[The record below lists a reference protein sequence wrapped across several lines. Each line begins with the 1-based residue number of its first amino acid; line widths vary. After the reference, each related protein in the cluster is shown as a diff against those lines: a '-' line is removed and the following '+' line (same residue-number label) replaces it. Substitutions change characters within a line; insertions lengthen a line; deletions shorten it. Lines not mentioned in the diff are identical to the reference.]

1 MKTTI
6 AQLKQLIREELKLA
20 LVEKKTY
27 PSWRQAIKAD
37 AGLGSYDDIRSSD
50 RQHSDALERSER
62 DQVAAGA
69 DIKHFPHTKRRSYI
83 KAGDRMA
90 KRKEREALRKADAAE
105 APMTSGDAPISID
118 RSMLDTPTLQEDGD
132 LMLDPSIHGAIEQRM
147 REVEWE
153 KEQERRARELEAVF
167 GGSSAELSGDD
178 EAAHE
183 CPCADDDEGWGW
195 SSLEEGKMK
204 ITKSYLKQV
213 IKEELESVLGEYPL
227 FSEEDPGLRLAKAH
241 DTHLN
246 PSIDTER
253 DIIDRERSFG
263 PDNPDLI
270 EIAKE
275 LAWRAGKADRVSYDW
290 RKFMPEAEEEYNRRY
305 GDEMLEAT

>member
-1 MKTTI
+1 
-6 AQLKQLIREELKLA
+6 
-20 LVEKKTY
+20 
-27 PSWRQAIKAD
+27 
-37 AGLGSYDDIRSSD
+37 
-50 RQHSDALERSER
+50 
-62 DQVAAGA
+62 
-69 DIKHFPHTKRRSYI
+69 
-83 KAGDRMA
+83 
-90 KRKEREALRKADAAE
+90 
-105 APMTSGDAPISID
+105 
-118 RSMLDTPTLQEDGD
+118 
-132 LMLDPSIHGAIEQRM
+132 
-147 REVEWE
+147 
-153 KEQERRARELEAVF
+153 
-167 GGSSAELSGDD
+167 
-178 EAAHE
+178 
-183 CPCADDDEGWGW
+183 
-195 SSLEEGKMK
+195 MK
-204 ITKSYLKQV
+204 ITKSQLKRI
-213 IKEELESVLGEYPL
+213 IKEELESVLGEYSL